1 MAELSEY
8 TAAIDA
14 AMDRLCEEADFPRQL
29 LDELV
34 EADRAAMAPRWAAE
48 AEMAEAFRRRQAVYG
63 AAWEEAFRAA
73 GQFTS

>member
-8 TAAIDA
+8 TAAFDA
-14 AMDRLCEEADFPRQL
+14 AIDRLCEEADFPRQL
-29 LDELV
+29 LDDLV

-48 AEMAEAFRRRQAVYG
+48 ARMAEEFRRRQAVYG

-73 GQFTS
+73 GQITP